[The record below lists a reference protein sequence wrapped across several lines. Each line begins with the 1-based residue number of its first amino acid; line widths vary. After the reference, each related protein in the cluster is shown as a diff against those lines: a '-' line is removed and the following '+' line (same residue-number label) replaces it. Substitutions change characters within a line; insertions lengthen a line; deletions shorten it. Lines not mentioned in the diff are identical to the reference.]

1 VEFHTVDCEDGSCEH
16 GDEYFLE
23 QSQLIVIDYQE
34 SELCDAY
41 LINEQAY
48 LLEED
53 DENDA
58 VKISADVA
66 LVQGERN
73 CDSEQFEIVWRLY
86 EYNNPSVIK
95 YEHITWE
102 SGVVSDPDGADYV
115 HHTWDTV
122 DEGSYE
128 PKVVL
133 LLSGDILDEKQI
145 AHTITIEAQ
154 PIYGCTDSE
163 ATNYD
168 SMATDND
175 GSCEYPPDEP
185 CEVEIQNH
193 YRGHVAEDEEQDAI
207 LVAFKVAPT
216 NCEGEDIFVEI
227 DLFQNG
233 YTENYTYDTT
243 VMGDSATDI
252 SHIFDGVAI
261 GNSWIPRIT
270 ATVGGEQNEQVMF
283 WGIDIVQQE
292 PELCQIN
299 IFQLELF
306 TNSTHATVNFDLDC
320 GYQSN
325 ELEGYN
331 VSVQFLIYNVNATGE
346 DTPLEY
352 NTCVHYIQGYV
363 GDIHSLSL
371 TNFSNNNTT
380 HYDIYWYAT
389 WIDGDGESQML
400 EEKWLN
406 RELNP

>member
-1 VEFHTVDCEDGSCEH
+1 
-16 GDEYFLE
+16 
-23 QSQLIVIDYQE
+23 
-34 SELCDAY
+34 
-41 LINEQAY
+41 
-48 LLEED
+48 
-53 DENDA
+53 
-58 VKISADVA
+58 
-66 LVQGERN
+66 
-73 CDSEQFEIVWRLY
+73 
-86 EYNNPSVIK
+86 
-95 YEHITWE
+95 
-102 SGVVSDPDGADYV
+102 
-115 HHTWDTV
+115 
-122 DEGSYE
+122 
-128 PKVVL
+128 
-133 LLSGDILDEKQI
+133 
-145 AHTITIEAQ
+145 
-154 PIYGCTDSE
+154 
-163 ATNYD
+163 
-168 SMATDND
+168 
-175 GSCEYPPDEP
+175 
-185 CEVEIQNH
+185 
-193 YRGHVAEDEEQDAI
+193 
-207 LVAFKVAPT
+207 
-216 NCEGEDIFVEI
+216 
-227 DLFQNG
+227 
-233 YTENYTYDTT
+233 
-243 VMGDSATDI
+243 MGDSTTDI

-270 ATVGGEQNEQVMF
+270 ATVEGEQKEQVMF